1 MIKQDVKVSE
11 AVGSPIFTY
20 FLIPI
25 IFERV
30 AGSDRTLK
38 KRDTLYVPIQPLVG
52 S

>member
-30 AGSDRTLK
+30 AGPDRTLK
-38 KRDTLYVPIQPLVG
+38 KDTLYVPIQPLVG

>member
-30 AGSDRTLK
+30 AGSDHTFK
-38 KRDTLYVPIQPLVG
+38 KKILSTSLFNP